1 MDIIITII
9 LLLLFGIIFGVLAT
23 IAVIFW
29 EKKKAANNVV
39 GSVIKK
45 AEKMTI
51 DECLTCEFTS
61 GKSGS
66 FVKECPGCGRNL
78 FV

>member
-1 MDIIITII
+1 MYVIIATI
-9 LLLLFGIIFGVLAT
+9 LLLLFEIIFGVVAT
-23 IAVIFW
+23 KAVILW
-29 EKKKAANNVV
+29 EKKKEGNNVV
-39 GSVIKK
+39 GAVIKK

-51 DECLTCEFTS
+51 DDCLDCEFTK

-66 FVKECPGCGRNL
+66 FVKECPDCSCNL

>member
-1 MDIIITII
+1 MYVIITII
-9 LLLLFGIIFGVLAT
+9 LLLLFGITFGVLAT
-23 IAVIFW
+23 TAVIFW
-29 EKKKAANNVV
+29 EKKKAENNVV

-51 DECLTCEFTS
+51 DDCLTCEFTI

-66 FVKECPGCGRNL
+66 FVKECPDCSCNL